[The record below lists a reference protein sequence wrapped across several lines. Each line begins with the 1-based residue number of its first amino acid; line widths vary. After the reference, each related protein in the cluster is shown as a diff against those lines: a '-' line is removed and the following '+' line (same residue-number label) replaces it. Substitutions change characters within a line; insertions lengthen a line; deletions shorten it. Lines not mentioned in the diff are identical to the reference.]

1 MYVCICK
8 AVTDTQIKN
17 AISNGACTLKQL
29 HQSCSGAGSVCGKC
43 RNHMQQLLDENLDD
57 QPIIKAA

>member
-8 AVTDTQIKN
+8 AVTDTQIEN
-17 AISNGACTLKQL
+17 AISDGACTRKEL

-43 RNHMQQLLDENLDD
+43 RNHLQQLLDENMDN
-57 QPIIKAA
+57 QSIMKAA